1 MPPPNAG
8 SGVSIDQA
16 IDDFL
21 AQQRIAIA
29 GVSLE
34 GEGKHGANMIYRR
47 LKEHGYQVFAVN
59 PDPWEPD
66 GGAAYRTLSEIP
78 EGVDAVVIAT
88 PPDRAAA
95 VVAEC
100 WQMGITKVW
109 IHDGFGEGSV
119 TPAAHEACRE
129 AGIDCIAGGCPL
141 MYGQT
146 SDFAHRL
153 GKLVLGATG
162 KLPRA
167 T

>member
-1 MPPPNAG
+1 MPPLNMKPNLT
-8 SGVSIDQA
+8 VDEA

-21 AQQRIAIA
+21 SQKRIAIA

-34 GEGKHGANMIYRR
+34 GEGKHGANMIYHR
-47 LKEHGYQVFAVN
+47 LKEHGYQVFAVD
-59 PDPWEPD
+59 PDPWDPD
-66 GGAAYRTLSEIP
+66 GGTAYRTLTAIP
-78 EGVDAVVIAT
+78 DGVDAVVIAT

-95 VVAEC
+95 VVSEC

-109 IHDGFGEGSV
+109 IHDGFGEGSL
-119 TPAAHEACRE
+119 TAEAHEACRE

-153 GKLVLGATG
+153 GRLVLGATG
-162 KLPRA
+162 KIPRSM
-167 T
+167 